1 MKHLL
6 KRIPLFSGLSE
17 DELDSI
23 AKLTVVTRIPKKHIV
38 VHEGEPGDAM
48 YVILNGLV
56 KIVYYTPEGREVVLS
71 LLGGGEFFGE
81 MALLDKEPRS
91 ATVMTL
97 EDSEFA
103 YIRRSDFERLLSK
116 NPNLALE
123 MLSEVTRRLRR
134 TSNILER
141 ISTMDVPHRLYD
153 FLCDYCRTTGEE
165 DGHGQYILKLPTHQL
180 IADQLSTSRETI
192 SRAISALKKKGI
204 ISPVHRR
211 RLVRIDM
218 RALESLLETFR

>member
-1 MKHLL
+1 LKQLL

-23 AKLTVVTRIPKKHIV
+23 ARLTVVTRIPKKHIV

-48 YVILNGLV
+48 YVILKGLV

-103 YIRRSDFERLLSK
+103 YIRRSDFENLLTK

-153 FLCDYCRTTGEE
+153 FLCDYCRTMGKE

-204 ISPVHRR
+204 ISPVHGR